1 MELVISLLVI
11 ELPFMSF
18 SMRWFFAE
26 LLLCFL
32 TAALNKLNVHVNV
45 RKVCISL
52 RIVSDLNE
60 LSKGELVDSKSTT

>member
-1 MELVISLLVI
+1 
-11 ELPFMSF
+11 
-18 SMRWFFAE
+18 MRWFFAE